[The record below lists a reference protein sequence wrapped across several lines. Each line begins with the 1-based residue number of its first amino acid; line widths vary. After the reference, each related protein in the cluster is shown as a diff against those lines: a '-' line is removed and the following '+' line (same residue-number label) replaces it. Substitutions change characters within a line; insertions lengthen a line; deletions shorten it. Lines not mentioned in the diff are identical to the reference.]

1 VLVPT
6 GPRVEADTGALIA
19 CSGHSHVSEDG
30 DTVNPQ
36 AERIGVVG
44 AGVIGLSTA
53 VLAQGR
59 GRGVTLYTDSP
70 PMETTSAKAAASFK
84 PHEVVLNELAHS
96 MLVRAWSYFD
106 QLAND
111 PGTQCGV
118 RLHTHWEASSAR
130 LPDKPYLS
138 VVKNVEAL
146 EWPKVPGGYAFGLR
160 YTTFFVDMAVYLP
173 WLAAEFARNGGEIV
187 FLPRRFQALDELG
200 RLPHQV
206 IINCT
211 GLGARLLCSDTNVY
225 PIKGQVAIVGAQ
237 PDMDW
242 SISADGFYVY
252 PRSTDTV
259 IGGTTEH
266 HVDTE
271 TTDRTA
277 LSLLVRANRRIL
289 PHLSDASILRS
300 AAGLRPFRDQTI
312 RVEAETVGDRRIVHN
327 YGHGG
332 AGITLS
338 WGSAELALDVALT

>member
-1 VLVPT
+1 MS
-6 GPRVEADTGALIA
+6 PR
-19 CSGHSHVSEDG
+19 
-30 DTVNPQ
+30 

-53 VLAQGR
+53 VLAQRR
-59 GRGVTLYTDSP
+59 GHCVTVYTDSP
-70 PMETTSAKAAASFK
+70 PMQTTSAKAAASFK
-84 PHEVVLNELAHS
+84 PHEVVFNELART
-96 MLVRAWSYFD
+96 MLVRAWSHFD
-106 QLAND
+106 RLAND
-111 PGTQCGV
+111 PAAHCGV
-118 RLHTHWEASSAR
+118 RRHTHWEASSAR

-138 VVKNVEAL
+138 VVENLEAL
-146 EWPKVPGGYAFGLR
+146 EWPNVPGGYAFGLR
-160 YTTFFVDMAVYLP
+160 YTTFFVDMPIYLP

-187 FLPRRFQALDELG
+187 FLSHRFHALEDLG

-206 IINCT
+206 IFNCT
-211 GLGARLLCSDTNVY
+211 GLGARLLCDDANVY
-225 PIKGQVAIVGAQ
+225 PIKGQVAIAGPQ
-237 PDMDW
+237 PHMDW

-259 IGGTTEH
+259 IGGTAEH
-266 HVDTE
+266 HVDSE
-271 TTDRTA
+271 TADRIA

-300 AAGLRPFRDQTI
+300 AVGLRPYRDGTI

-338 WGSAELALDVALT
+338 WGSAELALDLALN